1 MTRKLYRLILALVLA
16 TPSLMASPALS
27 QERDVFDKILNP
39 LPDFDPFEKPAAP
52 PQFFPDQTDKQIR
65 DLLVD
70 TLTRRHE
77 TLEDHLKFFKD
88 QDSRLQKEHKTIT
101 GLSEHVLDLVNNKLT
116 DRERYLTAQKD
127 ALKNAAT
134 PERKKYLEA
143 IINHDD
149 LNQADQLMRQ
159 SRLNS
164 WGGALN
170 RMLSSV
176 DLVSVASGNY
186 IGAAA
191 ETVISQLYALA
202 DKDMPIEERRALA
215 RDLAHLKRYPNDPR
229 NHEIVKRIDS
239 LEKSK
244 RAVLVRKQI
253 EKANEAKGK
262 GELDQA
268 LFHAQFASF
277 LDPDAKNATRL
288 LGELNKLTAEI
299 EQSKKPGMAA
309 QAERKTTPAEQ
320 EDARRLLQA
329 LSLRDV
335 NQIERLA
342 IDLGRKYRNQPLA
355 DAALDA
361 EAVALEMRG
370 RHEEAKKVLG
380 DVARYSIN
388 ADAKKRASTLL
399 QSREYNLFGN
409 FQNARTDR
417 QLESM
422 KYVLLGE
429 DLLKKNLLFAAG
441 AMAAAGPAGAVS
453 LGFVNAVMM
462 GQNLYKVSTNNP
474 ISAQPVIDAGVA
486 YVRSHPNSDSATEI
500 YKVLASAYEDKGMF
514 EKALAYH
521 ELAGAP
527 KERIAAVKEKT
538 ASAYLHAAA
547 RASDRNAR
555 EYFLTAAVDEAPSS
569 ATAAEATRKL
579 AELAKD
585 DNRGL
590 RMSKPFLMENPELY
604 GPTGLGLKASLFD
617 GNPRNMELA
626 ERGVNLLGDNELLVH
641 YQTPWGVRSQ
651 SYPLSKSASERFFVS
666 LRQKNLDVAKADAN
680 QRGKDTIG
688 GIRNLPGTVVS
699 GERDRRR
706 ERPEDNYDTTFSLV
720 REANGS
726 VPVFDKV
733 LDANMLSESELNPGG
748 KYQLPPMQGS
758 ISASRFSMT
767 GALPTGFGSNQ
778 LAVGSDS
785 RGGFAGVR
793 MPIPLLQGFI
803 PVDFM
808 VQGRPGGVSVFPRI
822 QTGAD
827 KGTDPELYR

>member
-1 MTRKLYRLILALVLA
+1 MRQELCRLLAVFVLA
-16 TPSLMASPALS
+16 TGSLLADPGWS
-27 QERDVFDKILNP
+27 QERDAFDRILNP
-39 LPDFDPFEKPAAP
+39 LPDFDPFEKPPAR

-70 TLTRRHE
+70 TLTRRQD

-88 QDSRLQKEHKTIT
+88 QDQRLQKEHKTVT
-101 GLSEHVLDLVNNKLT
+101 GLTDHVQDLVNNKIT
-116 DRERYLTAQKD
+116 DREHYLAAQKD
-127 ALKNAAT
+127 ALRNAAT
-134 PERKKYLEA
+134 PERKQYLES

-149 LNQADQLMRQ
+149 LNQADQLTRQ
-159 SRLNS
+159 SRLNN
-164 WGGALN
+164 WGGVLN

-202 DKDMPIEERRALA
+202 DKDMRMEERRALA

-229 NHEIVKRIDS
+229 NREILKRIDAS
-239 LEKSK
+239 EKTK
-244 RAVLVRKQI
+244 RGVLVRKQL
-253 EKANEAKGK
+253 EKAHAAKGK
-262 GELDQA
+262 GDLDQA
-268 LFHAQFASF
+268 LFHAQFASY
-277 LDPDAKNATRL
+277 LDPESRDAAKL
-288 LGELNKLTAEI
+288 LAELNQLTAET
-299 EQSKKPGMAA
+299 EKSKKSGLAVQP
-309 QAERKTTPAEQ
+309 ERKTPPAEAD
-320 EDARRLLQA
+320 DARRLLQA

-388 ADAKKRASTLL
+388 ADTKKRVSALL

-409 FQNARTDR
+409 FQNARSDR

-462 GQNLYKVSTNNP
+462 GQNLYKVTTNNP

-486 YVRSHPNSDSATEI
+486 YVRSHPSSSSATEI

-527 KERIAAVKEKT
+527 KEKIAAVKEKA
-538 ASAYLHAAA
+538 ASAYLNAAA
-547 RASDRNAR
+547 RTGDRNAR
-555 EYFLTAAVDEAPSS
+555 EYFLTAAVDEAPGSV
-569 ATAAEATRKL
+569 TAAEATRKL

-590 RMSKPFLMENPELY
+590 RMSKQFLMENPELF
-604 GPTGLGLKASLFD
+604 GPAGLGLKASLFD
-617 GNPRNMELA
+617 GNPRNMEIA

-651 SYPLSKSASERFFVS
+651 TYPLSRSASERFFVS
-666 LRQKNLDVAKADAN
+666 LRQKNLDVAKADVN
-680 QRGKDTIG
+680 QRAKDSVG
-688 GIRNLPGTVVS
+688 GIRNLPGSVVS

-706 ERPEDNYDTTFSLV
+706 ERPEDNYDATFSLV

-726 VPVFDKV
+726 VPNFDRV
-733 LDANMLSESELNPGG
+733 LDASMLSENELNPGG

-758 ISASRFSMT
+758 ISASRFSLT
-767 GALPTGFGSNQ
+767 GALPTGLGGNQ

-827 KGTDPELYR
+827 RGADPELYR